1 LPAGFSVIE
10 KTYSDGV
17 SPSDSTISTWYRG
30 GRYGFAQKALYVPL
44 LDKYCQV
51 YQGPTYVDSNSETGQ
66 SNEYYGYME
75 NLYNDPVFGVNLVT
89 NTEFSNTS
97 GWTAT
102 YKADGNSSDK
112 AAVENV
118 YGKFIDNK
126 FVSTTD
132 VLAGTANVGQTF
144 TEFLNDDDNK
154 CTPYMKIKLETGNSL
169 VVNSGPYDN
178 RTIIQNMPV
187 GSKWAFRVECLD
199 STGNPAN
206 LENLTF
212 DIDEYTYNTATG
224 HYSTPNDKKIVF
236 KNETETVTDKD
247 NKSYTIYTVDTNSFE
262 DEIDF
267 TKNCKLKIAIFGTA
281 GTYYIKNL
289 EFFLV
294 QFDKDNKVIPL
305 NKQGEAVTDGI
316 ITKKYRYFKPSE
328 LNTATE
334 AKDIYYDYETDTLSY
349 NTYKPVYNV
358 YGEKIR
364 AVSAKE
370 SNYFNI
376 LQSIAETFECWLDLE
391 IKREDPNQ
399 PGAITEKIVKFKN
412 YAGGDNYACF
422 RYGVNLKDIQRTY
435 SSKNI
440 VTKLMVK

>member
-1 LPAGFSVIE
+1 
-10 KTYSDGV
+10 
-17 SPSDSTISTWYRG
+17 
-30 GRYGFAQKALYVPL
+30 
-44 LDKYCQV
+44 
-51 YQGPTYVDSNSETGQ
+51 
-66 SNEYYGYME
+66 
-75 NLYNDPVFGVNLVT
+75 VNLVT

-144 TEFLNDDDNK
+144 TEFLNNTTNK
-154 CTPYMKIKLETGNSL
+154 CTPYMKIELETDKSL
-169 VVNSGPYDN
+169 VINSGLYDN

-199 STGNPAN
+199 STGAPVN
-206 LENLTF
+206 LENLKNLAF
-212 DIDEYTYNTATG
+212 DIDEYTYDTDTG
-224 HYSTPNDKKIVF
+224 HYSAPSSDSKKITF
-236 KNETETVTDKD
+236 TTTTNTDKND
-247 NKSYTIYTVDTNSFE
+247 NLYTIYTVNINKFADKE
-262 DEIDF
+262 DF
-267 TKNCKLKIAIFGTA
+267 TKNSKLKIAISGE

-294 QFDKDNKVIPL
+294 QFDKDNKVISL
-305 NKQGEAVTDGI
+305 DKQGEAVTDGI

-328 LNTATE
+328 LNIATE

-376 LQSIAETFECWLDLE
+376 LQNIAETFECWLDLE
-391 IKREDPNQ
+391 IKRDDPNQ
-399 PGAITEKIVKFKN
+399 PGAITEKIAKFKN